1 MSEIINKLK
10 VSIGNVVDKI
20 ENRISQDPVG
30 YQNAIE
36 AFTKSCD
43 KLANSNDSTI
53 QNTLQ
58 NFAKPAFMAAHR
70 KVRHNAGPIAV
81 QPKSKSRR
89 TYQLRGSG
97 PSQQGRPTQE
107 EARRQQLN
115 ILEDSEVVYTS
126 LPTKKQKTAHPHNL
140 ELSVSQDRRPER
152 KH

>member
-1 MSEIINKLK
+1 MYCAFDPNPIDTIILDNNL
-10 VSIGNVVDKI
+10 S
-20 ENRISQDPVG
+20 RASLLRSLVG
-30 YQNAIE
+30 
-36 AFTKSCD
+36 
-43 KLANSNDSTI
+43 
-53 QNTLQ
+53 
-58 NFAKPAFMAAHR
+58 AHR